1 MAKPKILSLLAF
13 LFLVLSLTL
22 VSADYQVKNTTT
34 MLFTISKTSGLVN
47 ASYNMAE
54 NGVLLSN
61 TYCKLTG
68 CSYTGGIVVTG
79 NVNAT
84 EVYIGGVAVSPWL
97 YNQTT
102 ATFNLYGQ
110 WWYNQTTAAINDIN
124 SRFWNRTQSYNNTQI
139 DTLIINN
146 ASYTTTFNQTYANI
160 LNQQCPVGKVVNG
173 TLTNGTF
180 TCITDAT
187 GSTDLT
193 NVAYLNNTQSWT
205 AIQNLTKGMIIS
217 GPSNITL
224 ENTGGGGN
232 YSRIRSASG
241 NTSFYFDETD
251 NFVIVLG

>member
-84 EVYIGGVAVSPWL
+84 EVYIGGRRKSNYCLVS
-97 YNQTT
+97 
-102 ATFNLYGQ
+102 
-110 WWYNQTTAAINDIN
+110 
-124 SRFWNRTQSYNNTQI
+124 
-139 DTLIINN
+139 N
-146 ASYTTTFNQTYANI
+146 ASRICRGAGIGGRFARTMGLQS
-160 LNQQCPVGKVVNG
+160 G
-173 TLTNGTF
+173 
-180 TCITDAT
+180 AT
-187 GSTDLT
+187 RVL
-193 NVAYLNNTQSWT
+193 
-205 AIQNLTKGMIIS
+205 
-217 GPSNITL
+217 
-224 ENTGGGGN
+224 
-232 YSRIRSASG
+232 SRP
-241 NTSFYFDETD
+241 
-251 NFVIVLG
+251 